1 MENVLRMTGLTLWA
15 SRLFKPTPTPK
26 VVERQVIV
34 EDAVDAVRVLPACQ
48 SLEALRACGQ
58 RARLGSR
65 EMSSQRVVFSS
76 DRELNLGEVLTV
88 KLFTAS
94 GPVSVLA
101 TVLRIEKCRRIY
113 RGELQLHPDAEQR
126 RQLLEHLK
134 ACQAT
139 RVESPPQQPLTSAV
153 LPVPRAISRSG
164 LESRVRRVPSSTRSV
179 RRSS

>member
-1 MENVLRMTGLTLWA
+1 MTNITLWA
-15 SRLFKPTPTPK
+15 SRLFKRPPAPA
-26 VVERQVIV
+26 VERP
-34 EDAVDAVRVLPACQ
+34 AVVVAEDAVRVLPLCQ
-48 SLEALRACGQ
+48 NLEALRSCGQ
-58 RARLGSR
+58 SARLGSR

-76 DRELNLGEVLTV
+76 DRELNLGEILTV
-88 KLFTAS
+88 KLYTAS

-139 RVESPPQQPLTSAV
+139 RLESAPAQPLTSAV

-179 RRSS
+179 RRSAS

>member
-1 MENVLRMTGLTLWA
+1 MDNVLGMTNLTLWA
-15 SRLFKPTPTPK
+15 SRLFKRPPAPAVECPA
-26 VVERQVIV
+26 VVVAE
-34 EDAVDAVRVLPACQ
+34 DAVRVLPQCQ
-48 SLEALRACGQ
+48 NLEALRSCGQ

-94 GPVSVLA
+94 GPVSLLA

-113 RGELQLHPDAEQR
+113 RGELQLHPDNEQR

-139 RVESPPQQPLTSAV
+139 RLESAPQQPLTGAV
-153 LPVPRAISRSG
+153 LPLPRTISRSG
-164 LESRVRRVPSSTRSV
+164 LESRVRRVPSSTRSI
-179 RRSS
+179 RRPAS